1 MEKKNDYDLDTI
13 CDSVI
18 FGKPLTEAE
27 DKKDE
32 DNDNPFA
39 DTSKSDD
46 EEKKDDSSDDSGDS
60 SESDDT
66 GDSSD
71 NDNPFGGG
79 SEDKSS
85 DDSSDDKPASDD
97 DEADEN
103 GEFVAPM
110 DEGKPEDDGPA
121 EVSTEGYSDV
131 MDFGIELMMLGV
143 QSHFWHINAKTSGE
157 HDLLEELY
165 HRLYMLADRVLENVI
180 SVTKTSV
187 TAGSEL
193 SFDFGDLEFHKEEIV
208 GILEDVRAEADD
220 LVSRYQDNQ
229 GLCTI
234 LGDVSEALS
243 TAIYKLTR
251 FDTNETL

>member
-27 DKKDE
+27 DKKDK

-79 SEDKSS
+79 SEDESS

-103 GEFVAPM
+103 GVGAPM
-110 DEGKPEDDGPA
+110 DEGKPEDDSPA

-234 LGDVSEALS
+234 MGDVSEALS

>member
-27 DKKDE
+27 DKKDK

-39 DTSKSDD
+39 DISKSDD

-79 SEDKSS
+79 SEDESS

-103 GEFVAPM
+103 GVGAPM

-157 HDLLEELY
+157 HDLLDELY

-220 LVSRYQDNQ
+220 LVNRYQDNQ